1 MKIIE
6 YNSQTELY
14 NDLKYWC
21 NALGELHHHGEYD
34 IEESEL
40 PTELKRAYEEL
51 WTDGNGSLCYLV
63 EYKGN
68 YSIALVNEFDDNYA
82 DDANSSMEE
91 LCLWVHNKAKEF
103 SEMKDF
109 EKAIFLIGE
118 NTGCDEC
125 HEFITILPWDVSK
138 SEFDNVS
145 NILYEK
151 IYG

>member
-6 YNSQTELY
+6 YKSATELY
-14 NDLKYWC
+14 SDLKYWC

-40 PTELKRAYEEL
+40 PKELKRAYEEL

-63 EYKGN
+63 EYKGD
-68 YSIALVNEFDDNYA
+68 YAIALVNEFDNNYA
-82 DDANSSMEE
+82 DDVNSSMAE
-91 LCLWVHNKAKEF
+91 LYLWIHNKAKEF

-109 EKAIFLIGE
+109 ENATFLIGE
-118 NTGCDEC
+118 DTGCNEC
-125 HEFITILPWDVSK
+125 HEFITILPWNVSK
-138 SEFDNVS
+138 EEFDNAS

-151 IYG
+151 VYK